1 MKQNTE
7 LEKDPHKHSQLT
19 FEKDTRQV
27 NGNSIV
33 FSTNG
38 TEKLDT
44 HWQKKKKTT
53 TTNLL
58 NHILY

>member
-19 FEKDTRQV
+19 FEKDTRQF

-44 HWQKKKKTT
+44 HWQKKKKNNNNEPTEPYT
-53 TTNLL
+53 
-58 NHILY
+58 